1 MYINYII
8 YRKMSDFWDRIY
20 YEHWHDHGHHHGH
33 HHNHHN
39 HGHNHHGH
47 NHHGNHHGHG
57 HHDDDY
63 YGNGIYIHNNLYN
76 VQYQR

>member
-20 YEHWHDHGHHHGH
+20 YEHWHDHGHHHN

-39 HGHNHHGH
+39 
-47 NHHGNHHGHG
+47 G

-63 YGNGIYIHNNLYN
+63 YGHGIYIHNNLYN
-76 VQYQR
+76 VQNQR